1 MSEAAEKTIWEL
13 QEELRQWHDTEY
25 IQEYPGSEF
34 ITGRTLA
41 SHGTRSW
48 EELTPEEQER
58 KERAAYATNK
68 LLFGLGVNVSGNFR
82 EVAPVNVVTGAPD
95 TNDVDPFLDSDE
107 LP

>member
-1 MSEAAEKTIWEL
+1 MSDKTIWQL

-41 SHGTRSW
+41 AHGTKTW

-58 KERAAYATNK
+58 KERAAYRTNK
-68 LLFGLGVNVSGNFR
+68 MLFGLGINVSGNFR
-82 EVAPVNVVTGAPD
+82 EAAPVTVATNALGAKD
-95 TNDVDPFLDSDE
+95 FDPFLDSDE
-107 LP
+107 TLP